1 MRIPVQAAGWLA
13 AVVLVSTAATAAAA
27 DPDLRLVQAAADQD
41 RQAVRA
47 LIAKGVDVNAA
58 RADGVTALLWAAHW
72 NDLEMVN
79 MLLQARVNV
88 NAADDHGVTPLARAA
103 ENASPALVSR
113 LLEAGAN
120 PNLAQ
125 ESGLTPLM
133 IAARTGNVQVAR
145 ALLARGADVNATTGE
160 ASASALM
167 WAIANG
173 HRDFVRLLI
182 EAKAD
187 VHHSTTKGFT
197 PLMFAA
203 RNGDIEMAKALIA
216 AGVSVNE
223 TGRDGT
229 HVLPYALTQAQDK
242 FALFLIEQGA
252 DPNGTIGGIPALHA
266 AAGAVGT
273 WLNDWSRRHGVG
285 GSLGLGGGGSNMSYD
300 RRYPIVKALL
310 EKGANPNG
318 RITASAMF
326 MGYIGY
332 PKKGAFEP
340 FATGTGDLAGATPL
354 WVAAYTA
361 NAGNRGQGGGGQ
373 GQGQNQGQGGAEMAA
388 ATGGHTSSDVIKL
401 LLAAGADQHLTTAD
415 GTTPL
420 MVAAGMGR
428 ATFQPGLQ
436 RGQRSV
442 TAEEA
447 VTILLEAGA
456 NIHAVNEADF
466 TALHGAAFRGL
477 NEVIKIL
484 VDRGAD
490 INARDYKGRTAYR
503 IAEGAKQ
510 SFQFQAYP
518 ATAEFIKGLGAN
530 TRLGVPGTV
539 QERAR
544 DLAALAAA
552 DAATGGQQQ

>member
-1 MRIPVQAAGWLA
+1 MRVPVQAAGWLA
-13 AVVLVSTAATAAAA
+13 AALLLSTAAAAAAA

-58 RADGVTALLWAAHW
+58 RADGATALLWAAHW

-79 MLLQARVNV
+79 LLLQARVNV
-88 NAADDHGVTPLARAA
+88 NAADDHGVTALARAC

-133 IAARTGNVQVAR
+133 IAARTGNVPVAR
-145 ALLARGADVNATTGE
+145 ALIARGADVNATTDE

-167 WAIANG
+167 WAVANG
-173 HRDFVRLLI
+173 HSDFVRLLI
-182 EAKAD
+182 EARAD
-187 VHHSTTKGFT
+187 VRHSTTKGFT
-197 PLMFAA
+197 ALMFAA

-216 AGVSVNE
+216 AGVNVNE

-229 HVLPYALTQAQDK
+229 HVLPYAITQAQDK

-266 AAGAVGT
+266 AAGGVGS

-310 EKGANPNG
+310 DKGANPNG

-340 FATGTGDLAGATPL
+340 FSTGTGDLGGATPL

-361 NAGNRGQGGGGQ
+361 NAGGRGQGA
-373 GQGQNQGQGGAEMAA
+373 QGQGGAEMPAA
-388 ATGGHTSSDVIKL
+388 PGQTSSDVIKL
-401 LLAAGADQHLTTAD
+401 LLTAGANPHLTTAD

-447 VTILLEAGA
+447 VTILLDAGA
-456 NIHAVNEADF
+456 DIHAVNEADF
-466 TALHGAAFRGL
+466 TAIHGAAFRGL

-490 INARDYKGRTAYR
+490 INARDFKGRTPYR
-503 IAEGAKQ
+503 IAEGSKQ

-518 ATAEFIKGLGAN
+518 ATAEFIKSLGAN

-552 DAATGGQQQ
+552 DAGNGGQQQ